1 MNGFEK
7 FTKAINMMGA
17 RRGYWVCIVLLLMGG
32 VGAFARFLPHEK
44 IAASADSFGV
54 QFVSSVLFVLSGFS
68 YAVSSASAKGHSSD
82 VPEGNGSTVGLND
95 KLGDGDLKSSA
106 VRQTIAVDL
115 VKTTEHEVDRP
126 LLSTCPECNVVS
138 EVVKFSKLL
147 ADKEVSAETRAFL
160 EDRLEGL
167 TIDFPMDEE
176 RILEWGLKAVSQ
188 LDEFALLRMH
198 VSDDDRRAVEMV
210 CGCICDKM
218 KAMDLALIDKES
230 WDPSC
235 HRAVGVVRSETASGT
250 RIIRKRACGM
260 TYKGMLVK
268 KRGFVHN
275 CGSI

>member
-7 FTKAINMMGA
+7 FTMAINMMGA

-44 IAASADSFGV
+44 IAASTDSFGV
-54 QFVSSVLFVLSGFS
+54 QFVSSVLFVLSGFA

-82 VPEGNGSTVGLND
+82 VPEGNGSAVGLND
-95 KLGDGDLKSSA
+95 KLGDGNLTSSTL
-106 VRQTIAVDL
+106 RHTIAVDSG
-115 VKTTEHEVDRP
+115 KTMEHKIDRP
-126 LLSTCPECNVVS
+126 LLPTRPKGDVAL
-138 EVVKFSKLL
+138 EVVDFRKVLVDREF
-147 ADKEVSAETRAFL
+147 ADETRAFL

-188 LDEFALLRMH
+188 LDEFTLLRVH
-198 VSDDDRRAVEMV
+198 VSDDDRRVIDMV

-218 KAMDLALIDKES
+218 KAMNLALINKDL
-230 WDPSC
+230 WDSSC

-268 KRGFVHN
+268 KQEVDVEMPYV
-275 CGSI
+275 